1 MTERH
6 IDWDPGTY
14 QRFRGLRLRPALDL
28 LLQAGEVPEGDVV
41 DLGCGDG
48 ALAGPLRA
56 RFPEHRILGVD
67 SSPAMIAQA
76 QGYDATRLADIAHW
90 VPEEMPAVIFSNAAL
105 HWLPHHDVLLPRLA
119 AALAEGGVL
128 AVQMPRQFEA
138 PSHRLLRDLA
148 EGMFPDRFHFGDYV
162 APVAPPGAYHRLL
175 AHLGDLDLWETEYLQ
190 ALEPVAEGHPVRA
203 FTQSTA
209 LRPFAARLGEG
220 ELQEFVATYDEALAI
235 AYPAEADGT
244 VLFPFRRLFLV
255 LTRDGETG

>member
-1 MTERH
+1 MTERLS
-6 IDWDPGTY
+6 DWDPGTY

-28 LLQAGEVPEGDVV
+28 LLQIGEVPEGDVV

-48 ALAGPLRA
+48 AVAGPLRA

-67 SSPAMIAQA
+67 SSPAMLAQA
-76 QGYDATRLADIAHW
+76 HGYDATRLADIAHW
-90 VPEEMPAVIFSNAAL
+90 LPEEAPAVIFSNAAL
-105 HWLPHHDVLLPRLA
+105 HWLPHHEVLLPRLLVS
-119 AALAEGGVL
+119 LAEGGVL
-128 AVQMPRQFEA
+128 AVQMPRQFDE

-148 EGMFPDRFHFGDYV
+148 EGMFPDRFQFDDYV
-162 APVAPPGAYHRLL
+162 APVAPPAAYHRLL
-175 AHLGDLDLWETEYLQ
+175 APLGEALLWETEYLQ
-190 ALEPVAEGHPVRA
+190 PLAPVPEGHPVRA

-220 ELQEFVATYDEALAI
+220 ELEEYLEAYDEALAI

-255 LTRDGETG
+255 LTQGGDAG